1 MTTAALAATA
11 THLLPN
17 VTPLN
22 IRTTT
27 RNELIDRKRLS
38 RVIRHDVAHE
48 AKDKTVSHEERNRLF
63 NAVRT
68 MCADEELLEQ
78 RLKLEFIPQH
88 GPEQLIGPR
97 LLFRSPLFRV
107 ASRTVP
113 RLQEIKLELGEDE
126 NCQSISYIGPELRQ
140 TEALIFMSILQLL
153 RDYPVTT
160 AATFSPKELSTALFG
175 HYDGRSR
182 IRIRE
187 CIRSLLRGQIK
198 TRDYTVQLCHRFE
211 HPQHGPW
218 TVAIDNEIVRL
229 FSRSTVWLKLSTRL
243 KLPEG
248 LATWLYCYVESQTRL
263 IPTKVEQ
270 LRKLCGAD
278 ADHRAFI
285 NSLRKALQH
294 LNAHAVIDSGYK
306 LTTHELRWRKAS
318 SELEHR

>member
-1 MTTAALAATA
+1 MTIETISVEPR
-11 THLLPN
+11 LLPD
-17 VTPLN
+17 VAPLD

-27 RNELIDRKRLS
+27 RSELIDRKRLS
-38 RVIRHDVAHE
+38 RVIRHDVARE
-48 AKDKTVSHEERNRLF
+48 AKDKTVSQEERYRLF
-63 NAVRT
+63 NAVRS
-68 MCADEELLEQ
+68 MCFDEEILEQ
-78 RLKLEFIPQH
+78 RLQLEFIPQH
-88 GPEQLIGPR
+88 HAEQLIGPR
-97 LLFRSPLFRV
+97 LFFRSPLFRV
-107 ASRTVP
+107 ASRTLP
-113 RLQEIKLELGEDE
+113 RLQEIELELGEDE
-126 NCQSISYIGPELRQ
+126 NSRRISYVGPELRQ

-182 IRIRE
+182 IRLRE
-187 CIRSLLRGQIK
+187 CIRRLLRGQIK
-198 TRDYTVQLCHRFE
+198 TPDYTAQLCHRFE

-218 TVAIDNEIVRL
+218 TVAIDDEIVRL
-229 FSRSTVWLKLSTRL
+229 FARTTVWLKLSTRL

-278 ADHRAFI
+278 ADHRAFV
-285 NSLRKALQH
+285 NSLRKALKH

-306 LTTHELRWRKAS
+306 LTSHELRWRKTTIGLDHS
-318 SELEHR
+318 